1 MPAKAKV
8 IVLGILLLV
17 ISIFL
22 YFTVRFKYIEQDY
35 IADLITITNDIVR
48 EYNDTE
54 KITAEN
60 KRQITAN
67 DLSDYLKYIHR
78 KFKDIALIAI
88 TDQSLSVRLSS
99 KNDSFIRSADL
110 YEEILKDFTQDRFN
124 ISKNR
129 PYVIRY
135 YDEKTGMGVKQHK
148 FYIFLSKIGQYRL
161 LTVYPYHFGK
171 KILFRTSLELSLII
185 LMFIIITASVYI
197 ALAKR
202 AARPVEPGH
211 DAIEPGPEVGPPQ
224 EEGGAVSVETP
235 QAAPASLPGPMY
247 KLFGAVYRTVA
258 ADSISLYICRSSG
271 MLVKSMELKGGT
283 FFKDDS
289 ISADAIDINNEA
301 GIELRKSS
309 TLVLDDGRK
318 IILPLIYDNIFLG
331 TVNIISQS
339 PITGNEIQHI
349 GSEIHD
355 MLKQVYDF
363 IFSAHAI
370 NDID

>member
-1 MPAKAKV
+1 MHTKAKV
-8 IVLGILLLV
+8 IVIGILLFV
-17 ISIFL
+17 VSIFL

-35 IADLITITNDIVR
+35 IANLIAITNDIVR
-48 EYNDTE
+48 EYYDTE
-54 KITAEN
+54 KITAEK

-110 YEEILKDFTQDRFN
+110 FEEILKDFTQDRFN
-124 ISKNR
+124 ISKNK

-135 YDEKTGMGVKQHK
+135 YDEKTGMGVIQHK

-171 KILFRTSLELSLII
+171 KILIRTSLELSLIA

-202 AARPVEPGH
+202 SAPSVEPGH
-211 DAIEPGPEVGPPQ
+211 EAVEPEPEVGPPQ

-235 QAAPASLPGPMY
+235 QSVPGSLSGPIY
-247 KLFGAVYRTVA
+247 KLFSAMHRSVA

-289 ISADAIDINNEA
+289 ISSDAIDINNEA

-309 TLVLDDGRK
+309 TLVLNDGRK
-318 IILPLIYDNIFLG
+318 IMLPLIYNNIFLG

-339 PITGNEIQHI
+339 PITGNEIRRI
-349 GSEIHD
+349 GSEIRD
-355 MLKQVYDF
+355 ILKHVYDF
-363 IFSAHAI
+363 IFSANAI
-370 NDID
+370 NGDD